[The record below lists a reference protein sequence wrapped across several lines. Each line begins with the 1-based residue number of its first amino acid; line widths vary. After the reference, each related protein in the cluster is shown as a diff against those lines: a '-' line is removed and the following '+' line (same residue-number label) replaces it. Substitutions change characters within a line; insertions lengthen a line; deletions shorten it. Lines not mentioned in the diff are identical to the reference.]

1 MQNNNRD
8 SYTEDLKKAL
18 LYSGSI
24 IIIMWH
30 NITGKEQDG

>member
-24 IIIMWH
+24 ILIMWLLSVFV
-30 NITGKEQDG
+30 IK

>member
-18 LYSGSI
+18 LYSGLI
-24 IIIMWH
+24 ILIMWLLSVFVI
-30 NITGKEQDG
+30 N

>member
-8 SYTEDLKKAL
+8 QYTDDLKKAL

-24 IIIMWH
+24 LLIMWLLSVFV
-30 NITGKEQDG
+30 IK